1 MHTYKFNLNHLQLYK
16 KNHFFSGH
24 HYKSYCNDKAG
35 MLDLDAMDEG
45 FLGKP
50 SMYEINKIK
59 NVLNKMLE
67 TSVQCHGSS
76 LENFPYSLDIKS

>member
-1 MHTYKFNLNHLQLYK
+1 
-16 KNHFFSGH
+16 
-24 HYKSYCNDKAG
+24 

-59 NVLNKMLE
+59 NVLNIMLE